1 MMKII
6 FTIEFSDKQIPL
18 TEVYD
23 ALLKRDLIYSFMATH
38 RNQRRW

>member
-1 MMKII
+1 MKII
-6 FTIEFSDKQIPL
+6 FTFEFSDKQIPL

-23 ALLKRDLIYSFMATH
+23 ALLKRDLICSFMATH